1 MSTFKLLINLPG
13 PLRAAIR
20 LLPLGG
26 GADFLLGCL
35 RCFRRFGRRRLR
47 LSERAAARS
56 VGRHA
61 RSWGAL
67 PRRTSAANSLTSST
81 TFAAEPV
88 DQTLHSHG

>member
-13 PLRAAIR
+13 PLRTAIR

-47 LSERAAARS
+47 LSSGPRRARLGATPAAGGAAAQD
-56 VGRHA
+56 VG
-61 RSWGAL
+61 GEL
-67 PRRTSAANSLTSST
+67 VDLVDDVRR
-81 TFAAEPV
+81 
-88 DQTLHSHG
+88 